1 MKKFANPN
9 TISTHD
15 CNVCLIQD
23 VTTLSVK
30 GTAEEKLDPTKK
42 CYWAKKKVWNYNTIE
57 SLSYEPV
64 LFHDVKY
71 LGFTPMHKKIRPV
84 ENVCKLSERKH
95 AFLNFPELYNNP
107 KTSQQAISMSREIF
121 KKQFKDLLSIKYFV
135 PDPINGGNSNTGP
148 MMKKMLAS
156 PSVSAQILGISP
168 VLLYRLKKCTSFIN
182 RISFVKP
189 HIFEKFA
196 SAALRSILA
205 ELGSFGSLSASTHSL
220 LCHGGLYIRW
230 AQEEVG
236 VALGDLTENSI
247 EMGNKENLAFRKL
260 MSRKCS
266 LEKETWD
273 IFRRKS
279 LVSDPK
285 LIIEGSF
292 GQVLRRG
299 NVLKSRRADGPEP
312 EPEPENEPAL

>member
-23 VTTLSVK
+23 VTTLKVSGSK
-30 GTAEEKLDPTKK
+30 KDKLDPTKK
-42 CYWAKKKVWNYNTIE
+42 CHWAKSKVWNYNTIE

-71 LGFTPMHKKIRPV
+71 LGFTPMHKKIRPL
-84 ENVCKLSERKH
+84 ENVCKLAEKKH
-95 AFLNFPELYNNP
+95 AFQNFPELYNDPDTN
-107 KTSQQAISMSREIF
+107 KKAIKMSTEII
-121 KKQFKDLLSIKYFV
+121 KNKFKDLLAVKYFV

-148 MMKKMLAS
+148 MMKKILDS
-156 PSVSAQILGISP
+156 PSISAQILGISP
-168 VLLYRLKKCTSFIN
+168 VLLYRLKKCTDFIN

-205 ELGSFGSLSASTHSL
+205 ELGSFGPVSASTHSL

-260 MSRKCS
+260 LSRKCS

-273 IFRRKS
+273 IFKRKS

-285 LIIEGSF
+285 LIIEGSL

-299 NVLKSRRADGPEP
+299 NVLKSRRADED
-312 EPEPENEPAL
+312 EAEEPAL